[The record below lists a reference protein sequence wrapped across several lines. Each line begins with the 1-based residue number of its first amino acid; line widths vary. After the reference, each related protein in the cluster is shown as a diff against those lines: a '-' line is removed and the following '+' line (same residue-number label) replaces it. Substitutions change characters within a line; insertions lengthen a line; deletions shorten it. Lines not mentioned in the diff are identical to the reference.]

1 MVSSV
6 NNCELKGVRPML
18 ALMAAMVLIALIV
31 GPTLLTGQPML
42 LVIGIV
48 LAGAVL
54 LVTRRRST
62 LTGRR

>member
-1 MVSSV
+1 
-6 NNCELKGVRPML
+6 
-18 ALMAAMVLIALIV
+18 VLIALIV

-42 LVIGIV
+42 LLIGAV

-54 LVTRRRST
+54 LLTRRRPT

>member
-1 MVSSV
+1 
-6 NNCELKGVRPML
+6 ML

-42 LVIGIV
+42 LVIGVV

-54 LVTRRRST
+54 VLTRRRSA

>member
-1 MVSSV
+1 
-6 NNCELKGVRPML
+6 ML

-31 GPTLLTGQPML
+31 GPTLLTGQPVL
-42 LVIGIV
+42 LAIGIV

-54 LVTRRRST
+54 VLTRRRSA